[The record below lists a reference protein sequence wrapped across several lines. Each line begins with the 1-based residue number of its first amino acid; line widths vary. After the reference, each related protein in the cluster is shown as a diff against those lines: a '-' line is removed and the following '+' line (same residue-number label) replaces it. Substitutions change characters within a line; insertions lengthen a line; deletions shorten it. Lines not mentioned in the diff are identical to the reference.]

1 MSSIVSPLHKLWFSV
16 LIADVLE
23 ICDDDVIPIFPTGRV
38 TGLQAVPSEEMKNG
52 LFPTGTEESGVPL
65 ISIRPLVSN
74 TLTLS
79 SITKD
84 SFIDKSLTARGAP
97 GVCCVINIVPL
108 AVLYDA
114 VNTVLPSPFK

>member
-1 MSSIVSPLHKLWFSV
+1 M
-16 LIADVLE
+16 ADVLE
-23 ICDDDVIPIFPTGRV
+23 IWDDDAISIFPTGRV
-38 TGLQAVPSEEMKNG
+38 IGLQAVPSEEIKNG
-52 LFPTGTEESGVPL
+52 LFPIGTEESGVPL
-65 ISIRPLVSN
+65 ISIRPLVSK

-79 SITKD
+79 SIIKD
-84 SFIDKSLTARGAP
+84 SLLDKSLTARGAP